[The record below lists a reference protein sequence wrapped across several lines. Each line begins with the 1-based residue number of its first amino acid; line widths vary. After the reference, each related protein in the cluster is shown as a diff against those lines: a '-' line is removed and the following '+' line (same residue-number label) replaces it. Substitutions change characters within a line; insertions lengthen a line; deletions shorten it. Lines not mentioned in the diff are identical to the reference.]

1 FTPNWEES
9 DFSVEVLETTRSKES
24 IDLSKADIIVSG
36 GFGVGKEGFPMLM
49 KLVEAIRSN
58 GQSVVLGASRA
69 AVDAGY
75 IPYKHQ
81 IGQTGKT
88 VRPQVYI
95 AIGISGAIQ
104 HIAGMKDSK
113 TIIAINK
120 DPKAK
125 IFDHADYGIVADYQE
140 AIPPLINKVKSG
152 FKFLLE

>member
-1 FTPNWEES
+1 
-9 DFSVEVLETTRSKES
+9 VLETKKRKES
-24 IDLSKADIIVSG
+24 IDLAKADIIVSG
-36 GFGVGKEGFPMLM
+36 GFGAGKEGFSMLM
-49 KLVEAIRSN
+49 ELVEAIRAN
-58 GQSVVLGASRA
+58 GQNVELGSSRA

-81 IGQTGKT
+81 VGQTGKT

-120 DPKAK
+120 DPNAK
-125 IFDHADYGIVADYQE
+125 IFDHADYGIVADYQD
-140 AIPPLINKVKSG
+140 AIPPLIEKVKSG
-152 FKFLLE
+152 FKFPLE